1 MIRDIIER
9 PRWARL
15 AFAMAYTGVPDG
27 TLRKI
32 VADGLV
38 RAKKLGT
45 EKNCATVYSI
55 PDIEEWIEA
64 QPDVVD
70 WLASKRGTGEV

>member
-15 AFAMAYTGVPDG
+15 AFAMAYTGVPDW
-27 TLRKI
+27 TLRQI

-38 RAKKLGT
+38 RAKKLGP
-45 EKNCATVYSI
+45 EKNCATVYNI
-55 PDIEEWIEA
+55 PDIEEWIEE
-64 QPDVVD
+64 QPDVVE
-70 WLASKRGTGEV
+70 WLASRQGTGEM